1 MNIKVVDFEKLTS
14 VYKPYLDGVGE
25 INNLREEFK
34 KKLIPLR
41 DEMQKIITSVS
52 SGIEIIGE
60 DKAKKEQRYGQ
71 LQEEAAGID
80 EDFKQR
86 NHKMKDDL
94 NFKTFNELSAIIDEF
109 IEGKDIDMVAGKMEI
124 VFVKPEFEITDDV
137 IELLKTKKLA

>member
-34 KKLIPLR
+34 EKLIPLR

-52 SGIEIIGE
+52 SGIELIGD
-60 DKAKKEQRYGQ
+60 DKAQKEQRYGQ
-71 LQEEAAGID
+71 LQEEAANID
-80 EDFKQR
+80 EEFKQK

-94 NFKTFNELSAIIDEF
+94 NYKTFNELSAIIDEY

-124 VFVKPEFEITDDV
+124 VFVKPEHEITDSI
-137 IELLKTKKLA
+137 IELLGTKNLS